1 MINPDNIKGIKGL
14 YAFKALQTLLLSY
27 FLLPEFKIQNE
38 KYDDFLR
45 RFSEMDDGEKKE
57 VLNKAL
63 YFAGIE
69 PAEIEALICF
79 ASDSNGVPYCKNN
92 INNLSVEQLFN
103 LIIDVCLEVSK
114 IKVFF

>member
-1 MINPDNIKGIKGL
+1 MINAENIKGIKGL

-27 FLLPEFKIQNE
+27 YLLPEFKKPNE
-38 KYDDFLR
+38 KYDEFLK
-45 RFSEMDDGEKKE
+45 RFSEMEDGEKKE

-79 ASDSNGVPYCKNN
+79 ASDPNGVPYCKNN
-92 INNLSVEQLFN
+92 LNNLSIEQLFE
-103 LIIDVCLEVSK
+103 LIVDVCLEVAR

>member
-1 MINPDNIKGIKGL
+1 MINAENIKGIKGL

-27 FLLPEFKIQNE
+27 FLLPEFKEPNE
-38 KYDDFLR
+38 KYDDFLK
-45 RFSEMDDGEKKE
+45 RFSEMDDSQRKE
-57 VLNKAL
+57 VLQKSL

-79 ASDSNGVPYCKNN
+79 ATDNNGVPYCRNN
-92 INNLSVEQLFN
+92 INNLSIEQLFSI
-103 LIIDVCLEVSK
+103 IIDVCLEVAR